1 MEIRYAGGQDLD
13 WLARHDTHIA
23 YIELQRAIQYRRVYL
38 AEEEGN
44 PIGWL
49 RYHLFWDQIP
59 FMNLLY
65 LLEEARGKGFGRQLV
80 TYWEQDMKQ
89 QGYSR
94 LLTSTQSNEF
104 AQHFYT
110 RLGYQAIGGFRLEH
124 EPYELIFEKIWS
136 GGESHALLSNAN
148 GSGN

>member
-1 MEIRYAGGQDLD
+1 MDICYADEQDLN
-13 WLARHDTHIA
+13 WLACHDTHIA
-23 YIELQRAIQYRRVYL
+23 YIELQRAIQYHRVYL
-38 AEEEGN
+38 AKEGKQ

-65 LLEEARGKGFGRQLV
+65 LLEDARGKGFGRQLV

-94 LLTSTQSNEF
+94 LLTSTQSDEF

-110 RLGYQAIGGFRLEH
+110 RLGYQAIGGFRLEN
-124 EPYELIFEKIWS
+124 EPYELIFEKVWN
-136 GGESHALLSNAN
+136 GGEPNA
-148 GSGN
+148 SL